1 MTLSLSRPV
10 FCLFVACCI
19 TALPTLAQT
28 AELARAK
35 GTHQSLRQAKT
46 EEDRLALHQQL
57 PDLWEAAMMAG
68 GVMEATW
75 DDWQEAVVVLGEGA
89 NQLVVFTWNVE
100 LTNRTQR
107 YGGWIAQANPESA
120 LGYDWALLEQGDSD
134 HDAEENRM
142 FRHDGWHGCLYFDGV
157 LTTDRN
163 QTVYTLLAWDGHDA
177 LTNRK
182 WVESVEMRKGR
193 AKFGI
198 PNISMPEGLRKRCV
212 LTYGD
217 AIQAAMRF
225 EEQSSR
231 IVMDHLAPQSPEF
244 EGQKAFYGPTLSY
257 DALVWHK
264 GGWQWEGDVEVAN
277 PSDGSRRQYR
287 DPTGRARRRN

>member
-1 MTLSLSRPV
+1 MTPSLSRPLLSLV
-10 FCLFVACCI
+10 VACCI
-19 TALPTLAQT
+19 SSFPALAQT

-35 GTHQSLRQAKT
+35 GTHQSLRQAKN
-46 EEDRLALHQQL
+46 EEDRLALHHQL
-57 PDLWEAAMMAG
+57 PGLWEEAMMAG

-89 NQLVVFTWNVE
+89 NKLVVFTWNVE
-100 LTNRTQR
+100 LLNRTQR
-107 YGGWIAQANPESA
+107 YGGWIAKADPGAE
-120 LGYDWALLEQGDSD
+120 LGYDWALLKQGDSD

-157 LTTDRN
+157 LTMERD
-163 QTVYTLLAWDGHDA
+163 QPVYTLLAWDGNDA

-182 WVESVEMRKGR
+182 WVESVEMRKDR

-225 EEQSSR
+225 EEENTR
-231 IVMDHLAPQSPEF
+231 IVMDHLAPESPEF

-257 DALVWHK
+257 DALVWRK

-277 PSDGSRRQYR
+277 PNDGSRRQYR
-287 DPTGRARRRN
+287 DPAGRSRRRN

>member
-1 MTLSLSRPV
+1 MTQSLSRPLLSLV
-10 FCLFVACCI
+10 VACCI
-19 TALPTLAQT
+19 SSIPALAQT

-35 GTHQSLRQAKT
+35 GTHQSLRQAKN
-46 EEDRLALHQQL
+46 EEDRLALHHQL
-57 PDLWEAAMMAG
+57 PGLWEEAMTAG

-75 DDWQEAVVVLGEGA
+75 DDWQEAIVVLGEGT
-89 NQLVVFTWNVE
+89 NKLVVFTWNVE
-100 LTNRTQR
+100 LENRSQR
-107 YGGWIAQANPESA
+107 YGGWIAQANPASD
-120 LGYDWALLEQGDSD
+120 LGYDWALLKQGDFD

-157 LTTDRN
+157 LTLDRG
-163 QTVYTLLAWDGHDA
+163 QPVYTLLAWDGHDA

-225 EEQSSR
+225 EKESAR
-231 IVMDHLAPQSPEF
+231 IVMDHLAPESPEF

-257 DALVWHK
+257 DALVWRK

-277 PSDGSRRQYR
+277 PNDGSRKQYR
-287 DPTGRARRRN
+287 DPAGRSRRRN